1 MVKKVPEEQT
11 EKAQIIR
18 SMDEPVIWS
27 GWMAPNTM
35 AEKPVRCMTE
45 SMLMPLVV
53 EAAAQQAIATV
64 IKAATAA
71 ETVIAVMA
79 EPGRLELKEKMETM
93 PLSMAVAVEPVVA
106 VVAEAVEVLLPVLTE
121 MSIPLVLVELPVHSV
136 KAAMVKPD
144 A

>member
-1 MVKKVPEEQT
+1 MV
-11 EKAQIIR
+11 A
-18 SMDEPVIWS
+18 
-27 GWMAPNTM
+27 
-35 AEKPVRCMTE
+35 KPGRCMTD

-79 EPGRLELKEKMETM
+79 EPGRLELKGKMETM

-106 VVAEAVEVLLPVLTE
+106 VVAEGAAGPLPALTE
-121 MSIPLVLVELPVHSV
+121 MSIHPDRVELPVHSV